1 MRLTVAIP
9 ATVLMMCA
17 AVIGFGL
24 LAAPA
29 SRAVGDDDAPRTGME
44 RLRAFQC
51 RRAETKRIL
60 IRGVE
65 DGFSASGEEPDFIR
79 PGRRSA
85 FTESFYR
92 GGSYDQDQVD
102 RRFTD
107 SFEVPAHV
115 AGGLFVISLRKLG
128 DNDNDTF
135 GIGDITSVSAAA
147 WGGRQ
152 LATGVR
158 LLPRTSGWTVAG
170 PLHFANLADI
180 RFGPPQQVHP
190 PGSAAVSAA
199 PRSFATLLDYVRAAT
214 STAWVDVVVQD
225 DTSVD
230 FMGMALCLEPP
241 RRNGLTLKASDGPSG
256 GAAGTV
262 FLACRQ
268 VGDDNAICDPYRGD
282 TPCEAERPVACIRP
296 GDAPAPAGLKSTPGY
311 PSWSGGRLAITEP
324 VAGNRFGSVKDVDR
338 FCAARFGA
346 GWRVAAFHDG
356 FREGIAG
363 LGERKA
369 MSSRVWVDIADQP
382 YATCW
387 TRR

>member
-9 ATVLMMCA
+9 ATALMVCA

-24 LAAPA
+24 MAAPMA
-29 SRAVGDDDAPRTGME
+29 PSTGDADGPVSGVE

-65 DGFSASGEEPDFIR
+65 DGFAPSGEEPDFIR

-85 FTESFYR
+85 FTESFFR
-92 GGSYDQDQVD
+92 GGSYDQDQAD

-107 SFEVPAHV
+107 SFEVPARV
-115 AGGLFVISLRKLG
+115 VSGLFVISLRKLA
-128 DNDNDTF
+128 DNENDTF
-135 GIGDITSVSAAA
+135 GIGDITSVSTAA

-158 LLPRTSGWTVAG
+158 LLPRTPGWTVVG

-180 RFGPPQQVHP
+180 RLDPPQQGNP
-190 PGSAAVSAA
+190 PGSSAGIVA
-199 PRSFATLLDYVRAAT
+199 TRSFGTLLDYVRAAKT
-214 STAWVDVVVQD
+214 TAWVDVVVQD

-230 FMGMALCLEPP
+230 FMGMALCLAPP
-241 RRNGLTLKASDGPSG
+241 HRNGLTLKASDGPSG
-256 GAAGTV
+256 GAVGTV

-268 VGDDNAICDPYRGD
+268 VGDDNAICDPYAGD
-282 TPCEAERPVACIRP
+282 TPCEARRPVACIKP
-296 GDAPAPAGLKSTPGY
+296 GDEPAPNGLRTTPSY
-311 PSWSGGRLAITEP
+311 LSWSGGSLAITEP
-324 VAGNRFGSVKDVDR
+324 VAGNRFASVKDVDR
-338 FCAARFGA
+338 FCAARFG
-346 GWRVAAFHDG
+346 GDWRVAAFHDG

-363 LGERKA
+363 FGDRKA
-369 MSSRVWVDIADQP
+369 ISSRVWVDIADQP

-387 TRR
+387 SR